1 MVKGVQIQQKKEA
14 KNKLKTI
21 ILKLG
26 ALNNALEQAPDEET
40 RNRTLEAREEFQ
52 SKYQLFFS

>member
-1 MVKGVQIQQKKEA
+1 MVKGEQIQQKKEA

-21 ILKLG
+21 IQKLG
-26 ALNNALEQAPDEET
+26 ALNAALEQTPDEET

-52 SKYQLFFS
+52 SK